1 MHDVIKKSQVSN
13 QQSQGWTKNN
23 NQSDKRDIAMGRLAN
38 KSAVIT
44 GAAMGNGLGIASVF
58 AKEGAKVAMLD
69 RDDKVFD
76 AAEEIQENGGKTY
89 AYKVDICDK
98 AVVKESISEIIAKQD
113 KIDILVNN
121 AGVAHVVPFLEM
133 EDDVRN
139 FVFNVNLNGTWN
151 CTKTVVP
158 YMVEK
163 KYGKIVNLSSVT
175 GPIVADVGQTAYAT
189 TKAGVWG
196 FTKALAME
204 LVEYDINVN
213 MICPGMFKTPMVI
226 NEAKRFAP
234 DSPNVV
240 LDFIA
245 SKIPMKRLGEPEEIG
260 YLAAFLAS
268 DEAAYITGQS
278 FVIDGGSTLPE
289 TAGGTD

>member
-1 MHDVIKKSQVSN
+1 MD
-13 QQSQGWTKNN
+13 
-23 NQSDKRDIAMGRLAN
+23 
-38 KSAVIT
+38 
-44 GAAMGNGLGIASVF
+44 
-58 AKEGAKVAMLD
+58 
-69 RDDKVFD
+69 
-76 AAEEIQENGGKTY
+76 
-89 AYKVDICDK
+89 VDIRD
-98 AVVKESISEIIAKQD
+98 
-113 KIDILVNN
+113 
-121 AGVAHVVPFLEM
+121 
-133 EDDVRN
+133 

-175 GPIVADVGQTAYAT
+175 GPIVTDVGQTAYAT

-204 LVEYDINVN
+204 LVDYNINVN
-213 MICPGMFKTPMVI
+213 MICPGMFKTPMVT

-234 DSPNVV
+234 DSPEVV

-268 DEAAYITGQS
+268 DEAAYITGQP

>member
-1 MHDVIKKSQVSN
+1 
-13 QQSQGWTKNN
+13 
-23 NQSDKRDIAMGRLAN
+23 MGRLAN

-98 AVVKESISEIIAKQD
+98 AVVKESISEIIDKQD

-133 EDDVRN
+133 EDDIRN

-204 LVEYDINVN
+204 LVNYNINVN

-268 DEAAYITGQS
+268 DEAAYITGQP